1 MLEAS
6 AGTPSSIW
14 TSLGASPASETKT
27 RRFFREA
34 ASTGDGV
41 KRYRIASITADGIVV
56 PTGPEMRDEEL
67 RQCVVQQDFVQGRL
81 DIVLAR
87 WRAEP
92 WIPVGSIEVAVVA
105 EALAVDGDEGAT
117 VYINRLG
124 QTRPIDAA
132 TLLAHLRWR
141 QGRFAEAADL
151 FEKAFVAYRSDP
163 WPLITLM
170 NRTFVIVAD
179 IAGRDK
185 ALAARL
191 DDALSQPFSLSLFD
205 EERQQTRFKVATYLD
220 QSKIEDALVGLE
232 PNVPWRRALLERRVK
247 VYEATGNRR
256 AALARRELALF
267 LKHEATGQAY
277 SLESTGE
284 GSIANEP

>member
-1 MLEAS
+1 
-6 AGTPSSIW
+6 
-14 TSLGASPASETKT
+14 
-27 RRFFREA
+27 
-34 ASTGDGV
+34 
-41 KRYRIASITADGIVV
+41 
-56 PTGPEMRDEEL
+56 
-67 RQCVVQQDFVQGRL
+67 
-81 DIVLAR
+81 
-87 WRAEP
+87 
-92 WIPVGSIEVAVVA
+92 
-105 EALAVDGDEGAT
+105 
-117 VYINRLG
+117 
-124 QTRPIDAA
+124 
-132 TLLAHLRWR
+132 
-141 QGRFAEAADL
+141 
-151 FEKAFVAYRSDP
+151 
-163 WPLITLM
+163 LM

-220 QSKIEDALVGLE
+220 QTKIEDALVGLE